1 MARGV
6 SVDTR
11 RAELEANL
19 AAVRARVDHACGM
32 AGRDPGEITIIAV
45 TKTFP
50 VSDIRLLA
58 ELGIVDIGENRD
70 QEAAP
75 KAAAC
80 ADLSL
85 VWHFVGQL
93 QTNKCR
99 SVVRYTHL
107 VHSVDRPKLVT
118 ALSSAA
124 AAAERDIGCLVQVDL
139 GGAGEGGPMAGEGNI
154 DARGGAQPAAVP
166 ALAGSIAAADGLH
179 LLGVMAIAPLD
190 RPAAVAFERLAE
202 LAAAVRQH
210 HPQATVISAGMSSDL
225 EDAITHGATHVRVG
239 TSLLGSRPSVR

>member
-1 MARGV
+1 V
-6 SVDTR
+6 TVESR

-19 AAVRARVDHACGM
+19 AAVLARVDHACRV
-32 AGRDPGEITIIAV
+32 AGRDPGEVTVIAV

-50 VSDIRLLA
+50 ASDIRLLA
-58 ELGIVDIGENRD
+58 ELGVVDIGENRD

-93 QTNKCR
+93 QTNKCK

-107 VHSVDRPKLVT
+107 VHSVDRPKLVA
-118 ALSSAA
+118 ALSRAA
-124 AAAERDIGCLVQVDL
+124 VAAGRDVGCLVQVDL
-139 GGAGEGGPMAGEGNI
+139 GGDGRTGPVEGEGI
-154 DARGGAQPAAVP
+154 QARGGVPPDAVRG
-166 ALAGSIAAADGLH
+166 LADSVATADGLH
-179 LLGVMAIAPLD
+179 LAGVMTIAPLD

-202 LAAAVRQH
+202 LAAAVQH
-210 HPQATVISAGMSSDL
+210 DHPQARVISAGMSSDL

-239 TSLLGSRPSVR
+239 TSLLGSRPTVR

>member
-11 RAELEANL
+11 RAELGANL
-19 AAVRARVDHACGM
+19 AAVRARVDLACGA
-32 AGRDPGEITIIAV
+32 AGRDPGEVTVIAV

-50 VSDIRLLA
+50 ASDIRLLA
-58 ELGIVDIGENRD
+58 GLGVVDIGENRD

-93 QTNKCR
+93 QTNKCK
-99 SVVRYTHL
+99 SVARYAHL
-107 VHSVDRPKLVT
+107 VHSVDRPKLVA
-118 ALSSAA
+118 ALSRAA
-124 AAAERDIGCLVQVDL
+124 AVTGRDIGCLVQVDL
-139 GGAGEGGPMAGEGNI
+139 GGDGRGPVAGENDE
-154 DARGGAQPAAVP
+154 ARGGARPDAIP
-166 ALAGSIAAADGLH
+166 GLADSVAAADGLH
-179 LLGVMAIAPLD
+179 LAGVMAIAPLD
-190 RPAAVAFERLAE
+190 RSAAVAFERLAE
-202 LAAAVRQH
+202 VAAAVRQN
-210 HPQATVISAGMSSDL
+210 HPHATVISAGMSNDL

-239 TSLLGSRPSVR
+239 TSLLGSRPPVR

>member
-19 AAVRARVDHACGM
+19 AAVRARVDLACGA
-32 AGRDPGEITIIAV
+32 AGRDPGEVTVIAV

-50 VSDIRLLA
+50 ASDIRLLA
-58 ELGIVDIGENRD
+58 ELGVVDIGENRD
-70 QEAAP
+70 QDAAP

-93 QTNKCR
+93 QTNKCK
-99 SVVRYTHL
+99 SVARYTHL
-107 VHSVDRPKLVT
+107 VHSVDRPKLVA
-118 ALSSAA
+118 ALSRAA
-124 AAAERDIGCLVQVDL
+124 AVTGRNIGCLVQVDL
-139 GGAGEGGPMAGEGNI
+139 GGDDRGPVAGEDGLE
-154 DARGGAQPAAVP
+154 ARGGAWPDAIP
-166 ALAGSIAAADGLH
+166 GLADSVAAADGLH
-179 LLGVMAIAPLD
+179 LAGVMAIAPLD

-202 LAAAVRQH
+202 VAAAVRQD
-210 HPQATVISAGMSSDL
+210 HPHATVISAGMSNDL

-239 TSLLGSRPSVR
+239 TSLLGSRPPVR

>member
-19 AAVRARVDHACGM
+19 AAVRARVDLACGA
-32 AGRDPGEITIIAV
+32 AGRDPGEVTVIAV

-50 VSDIRLLA
+50 ASDIRLLA
-58 ELGIVDIGENRD
+58 ELGVVDIGENRD

-93 QTNKCR
+93 QTNKCK
-99 SVVRYTHL
+99 SVARYTDL
-107 VHSVDRPKLVT
+107 VHSVDRPKLVA
-118 ALSSAA
+118 ALSRAA
-124 AAAERDIGCLVQVDL
+124 AVTGRDIGCLVQVDL
-139 GGAGEGGPMAGEGNI
+139 GGDGSGPVAEE
-154 DARGGAQPAAVP
+154 DDLEARGGAPPDAIP
-166 ALAGSIAAADGLH
+166 GLADSVAAADGLH
-179 LLGVMAIAPLD
+179 FAGVMAIAPLD

-202 LAAAVRQH
+202 VAAAVRQD
-210 HPQATVISAGMSSDL
+210 HPHATVISAGMSNDL

-239 TSLLGSRPSVR
+239 TSLLGSRPPVR

>member
-19 AAVRARVDHACGM
+19 AAVRARVDHACAV
-32 AGRDPGEITIIAV
+32 AGRDPGEVTVIAV

-50 VSDIRLLA
+50 ASDIRLLA
-58 ELGIVDIGENRD
+58 ELGVVDIGENRD

-80 ADLSL
+80 ADLPL

-93 QTNKCR
+93 QTNKCK
-99 SVVRYTHL
+99 SAVRYTHL
-107 VHSVDRPKLVT
+107 VHSVDRPKLVA
-118 ALSSAA
+118 ALSRAA
-124 AAAERDIGCLVQVDL
+124 AAAGREIGCLVQVDL
-139 GGAGEGGPMAGEGNI
+139 GGDGGGGAAAGEGDLE
-154 DARGGAQPAAVP
+154 ARGGAPPDAVRG
-166 ALAGSIAAADGLH
+166 LADSVAAADGLH
-179 LLGVMAIAPLD
+179 LAGVMTIAPLD

-202 LAAAVRQH
+202 LAAAVRQE

-239 TSLLGSRPSVR
+239 TSLLGSRPPVR